1 MCVWRTLACP
11 SCASIPIPACCP
23 HLLLLSILARTPA
36 PLPPDPTGGPGFES
50 PRPTEANGWIKT
62 ALNSFRVVLMDQRGT
77 GRSSQI
83 TVKNLA
89 KFKDAKEQAEYLS
102 YFRWGHATVLAAHH
116 NRHEQLLSHTVVLGR
131 YHSDQCTCSRWHPLS
146 RSCCFLV
153 GRPPTARLLYGNAG
167 RTA

>member
-1 MCVWRTLACP
+1 VCDLAGAPVHTWTPLSYAHGILLPDLAVQAYQSLRAVRTC
-11 SCASIPIPACCP
+11 CCQASL
-23 HLLLLSILARTPA
+23 HA
-36 PLPPDPTGGPGFES
+36 PLHLPSDPTGGPGFES

-102 YFRWGHATVLAAHH
+102 YFRWGHATVPAAPHH
-116 NRHEQLLSHTVVLGR
+116 RHEQLLSHTSVLGR
-131 YHSDQCTCSRWHPLS
+131 SHSGMCTCSR
-146 RSCCFLV
+146 
-153 GRPPTARLLYGNAG
+153 
-167 RTA
+167 